1 MDKKFILT
9 EITYKAVRSSGA
21 GGQHVNKVASKITAF
36 FEVKNSKGLSDSEK
50 ERLFEKLEQRLSN
63 EGILQISAEESR
75 SQFRNKA
82 LATERLI
89 NLLTESLVRPKVR
102 RATKPSKASKL
113 RTLKSKAKQ
122 SEKKAR
128 RQKPKLD

>member
-1 MDKKFILT
+1 MQKEIILI
-9 EITYKAVRSSGA
+9 EITYKATRSSGA

-36 FEVKNSKGLSDSEK
+36 FDLNNSQGLSDREK
-50 ERLFEKLEQRLSN
+50 ERLLKKLASRLSKD
-63 EGILQISAEESR
+63 GVLQINAEESR

-102 RATKPSKASKL
+102 RATKPTKGSKL
-113 RTLKSKAKQ
+113 RKLKSKAKQ
-122 SEKKAR
+122 SEKKSR
-128 RQKPKLD
+128 RQKPNMD